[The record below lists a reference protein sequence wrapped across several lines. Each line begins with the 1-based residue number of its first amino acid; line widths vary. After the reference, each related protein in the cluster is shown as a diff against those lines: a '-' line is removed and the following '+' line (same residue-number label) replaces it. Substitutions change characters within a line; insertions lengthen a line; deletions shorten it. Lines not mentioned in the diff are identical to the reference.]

1 MPIDDEDFV
10 DGVIYMEITGDL
22 NRDAEKRM
30 IAKQKAQRGR
40 R

>member
-22 NRDAEKRM
+22 KKDAEKRA
-30 IAKQKAQRGR
+30 IANQKAHRGR
-40 R
+40 M